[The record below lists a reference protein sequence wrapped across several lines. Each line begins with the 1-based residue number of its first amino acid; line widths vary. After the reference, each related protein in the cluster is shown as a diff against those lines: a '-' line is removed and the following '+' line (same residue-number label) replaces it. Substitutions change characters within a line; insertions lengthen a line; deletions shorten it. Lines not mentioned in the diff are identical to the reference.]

1 MTRTRAIVMT
11 VIVCALGLSARTSA
25 QTTPI
30 DGWVVL
36 PVDEYRTLRERA
48 NAQPPPP
55 PGPAIDAT
63 LTRIDYELR
72 IDTESVTGRAL
83 LTIDVLRDGWTRMQI
98 PAGLMVREAR
108 LGSQPVA
115 LIEGP
120 PPHVLLAR
128 AGRVVLALDIAL
140 PLAASAGSESVT
152 LPASAAPISRA
163 TLTLPRTGVELS
175 AAGGFLAAQS
185 QTATE
190 SQWTIFG
197 RPNEPLTLSWKRKID
212 DRRAEQ
218 PLRTR
223 ARITSVFGLG
233 EDVSQLSAAVRLE
246 VVQGLA
252 REIALSVPQGVTV
265 NQVNGPTIAD
275 WNVSDGR
282 LHIRFLD
289 PIATET
295 AFVVQGETRTPRD
308 GSIAVPL
315 LRVPAAERETGGVA
329 VDVVGAGEIADRQ
342 SRGLE
347 QADATD
353 LGEIVSGR
361 ESPSMAAFRLRPL
374 AGSEPRSL
382 SVTVV
387 RYTPQAVLI
396 ANVEEA
402 RYQVL
407 VADDGRLL
415 VEARYAVRNNQRSF
429 LKVTLPPAS
438 TVWSATVGGRPTR
451 PGVAEA
457 NAVLLP
463 LDKGRAGEDP
473 PAFVVELVYFQR
485 IEAWD
490 KEGRAQLTLPAIDLP
505 ISRTGV
511 NTHVSPRFRVE
522 LVPGAFRVEED
533 TGPFVAAL
541 RGEPMPPPPPPP
553 PAAAPA
559 AELQLRI
566 ETAVPKLQQLVD
578 QFRREGRTI
587 AGIVPVRM
595 TFPAFGPSI
604 FLQSELTAES
614 QAPVIELAFKQRSG
628 L

>member
-11 VIVCALGLSARTSA
+11 VVVCALGLSARMSA
-25 QTTPI
+25 QTTTI

-36 PVDEYRTLRERA
+36 PVDEYRALRERA

-55 PGPAIDAT
+55 PGPSIDAT

-72 IDTESVTGRAL
+72 IDNESVSGRAL
-83 LTIDVLRDGWTRMQI
+83 LTIDVLRDGWTRVQI

-108 LGSQPVA
+108 LGAQPVA

-120 PPHVLLAR
+120 PPHVLLSR
-128 AGRVVLALDIAL
+128 AGRFVLALDIAL

-163 TLTLPRTGVELS
+163 TLTLPRTGVELT
-175 AAGGFLAAQS
+175 AAGGFLAEQT

-190 SQWTIFG
+190 SQWTVFG
-197 RPNEPLTLSWKRKID
+197 RPHEPLTLSWKRKID

-223 ARITSVFGLG
+223 ARVTTVVGLG
-233 EDVSQLSAAVRLE
+233 EDVSQLAAAVRLE

-252 REIALSVPQGVTV
+252 REITLSVPQGLTI

-275 WNVSDGR
+275 WNVSDGA
-282 LHIRFLD
+282 LHVRFLD
-289 PIATET
+289 PIPAET
-295 AFVVQGETRTPRD
+295 AFVVQGETRAPRD
-308 GSIAVPL
+308 GSIGVPL

-347 QADATD
+347 PADATD

-361 ESPSMAAFRLRPL
+361 ESPSMVAFRLRPL
-374 AGSEPRSL
+374 AGTEPRSL

-407 VADDGRLL
+407 AADDGRLL

-429 LKVTLPPAS
+429 LKVMLPPAS
-438 TVWSATVGGRPTR
+438 AVWSATVGGRPTR

-463 LDKGRAGEDP
+463 LDKGRAGEEP

-485 IEAWD
+485 VDEWD
-490 KEGRAQLTLPAIDLP
+490 KAGRAEFTLPAIDLP

-511 NTHVSPRFRVE
+511 SLHVSPRFRVE
-522 LVPGAFRVEED
+522 LVPGAFRLEED
-533 TGPFVAAL
+533 TGPFVSAL
-541 RGEPMPPPPPPP
+541 RDGPMPPAPP
-553 PAAAPA
+553 PASAPG
-559 AELQLRI
+559 AELQLRM
-566 ETAVPKLQQLVD
+566 ESVPRLQQLVD
-578 QFRREGRTI
+578 QFRREAAGRTI

-614 QAPVIELAFKQRSG
+614 QAPVIELAFKQRGGG